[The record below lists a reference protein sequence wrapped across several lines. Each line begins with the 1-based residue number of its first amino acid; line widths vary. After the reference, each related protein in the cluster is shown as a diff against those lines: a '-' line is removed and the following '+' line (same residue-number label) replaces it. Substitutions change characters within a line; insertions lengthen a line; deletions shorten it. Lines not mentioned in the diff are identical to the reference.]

1 MSGPAEEKGGKSS
14 KMPTLSA
21 PALTMS
27 ASSWAAAGGAAR
39 TRASAKTMPGARA
52 RRRDNDFFMGP
63 LREGE
68 ARERAAGTSFAG
80 NAGAYNRRP
89 GACPSPALRK
99 RACPGEGRGRD
110 PTRRVGRVR
119 VVPAATPSPGSLSLA
134 TLFRGAGEGFLRR
147 LL

>member
-14 KMPTLSA
+14 KMPTLIT

-27 ASSWAAAGGAAR
+27 SSSSAAAGRAAR

-63 LREGE
+63 PREGE

-89 GACPSPALRK
+89 GACPSPALRPHCGREPPRRK
-99 RACPGEGRGRD
+99 PGDGPDPQGREGEGRAGGD
-110 PTRRVGRVR
+110 PLTR
-119 VVPAATPSPGSLSLA
+119 LA
-134 TLFRGAGEGFLRR
+134 V
-147 LL
+147 